1 MLAHE
6 TWDCTKHSNQP
17 LVFLKLDFSKTYH
30 KVSWDC
36 YFLIFKWLGMVKEFI
51 IMVKILFKYAKG
63 AICFNSD
70 VTKTYLGLKE
80 G

>member
-1 MLAHE
+1 
-6 TWDCTKHSNQP
+6 
-17 LVFLKLDFSKTYH
+17 
-30 KVSWDC
+30 
-36 YFLIFKWLGMVKEFI
+36 MVKEFI